1 MSEVIEFFK
10 NYFWA
15 FLTIA
20 IPVFATIY
28 TAYSRIRNENRE
40 THKPYLNLRN
50 INKIE
55 KINKEKYYLI
65 LKGRNFSKVHGLIND
80 FELEENEAEFFI
92 ELDLENIGYG
102 VASNIK
108 FYDLLTTRQIIGD
121 QVLNENKNQKLFTT
135 FDIAASVSKEVHAI
149 LYSTI
154 LNEDGIEIDDHS
166 RILCVYQD
174 LNGNIYNF
182 IISINVKNTGHYDF
196 FSYQPAS
203 KSYKKWILENKAN
216 YKRIIR
222 EYKNI

>member
-1 MSEVIEFFK
+1 MSEVFEFIK
-10 NYFWA
+10 TYFWA

-40 THKPYLNLRN
+40 THKPYLNLKN
-50 INKIE
+50 IDKIDVI
-55 KINKEKYYLI
+55 KKKNYYLI
-65 LKGRNFSKVHGLIND
+65 LKGRSFSNIHGFNDD
-80 FELEENEAEFFI
+80 FELGDNEAEFFI
-92 ELDLENIGYG
+92 RLELENIGYG

-121 QVLNENKNQKLFTT
+121 QVLNEDKNQKLFTT
-135 FDIAASVSKEVHAI
+135 FDIASSVSKDVDAV

-154 LNEDGIEIDDHS
+154 LNDEGIDIDDHA

-196 FSYQPAS
+196 FSYQPSS
-203 KSYKKWILENKAN
+203 KSYKKWILENKVN